1 MSIGSRTGVRRMVE
15 TMCGHWRLLIAD
27 DSARTRQSIRALV
40 STHPA
45 VEGLSEAVDGCE
57 AVALAET
64 WIPDAVLM
72 DIRMPG
78 MDGLEATRMIKA
90 RWPHIKVIILSMYG
104 DYEAQALAAG
114 ADEFVNKGE
123 PPTRLLQALDAVIGA

>member
-1 MSIGSRTGVRRMVE
+1 MVE
-15 TMCGHWRLLIAD
+15 AMCRHLRILIAD

-45 VEGLSEAVDGCE
+45 VEGLSEAADGCE
-57 AVALAET
+57 AVILAET

-72 DIRMPG
+72 DIRMPV
-78 MDGLEATRMIKA
+78 MDGLQATRTIKA
-90 RWPHIKVIILSMYG
+90 RWPHIKVIVLSMYG

-114 ADEFVNKGE
+114 ADAFVNKGE
-123 PPTRLLQALDAVIGA
+123 PPTRLLQALDSVIGA